1 MATAKD
7 VHSLIY
13 VGLNSR
19 VAALNRDTGDIVWE
33 WEIDTSRKYYVTM
46 LLLDDKHLIV
56 SASGYTYCLDPRT
69 GRQLWYNE
77 LAGYGTCVASIVA
90 LNWDNPQYPVIAAAE
105 CDAEAEACA
114 TATNA

>member
-1 MATAKD
+1 MATAMD
-7 VHSLIY
+7 VRGLVF

-19 VAALNRDTGDIVWE
+19 VAALNRDTGEIVWE
-33 WEIDTSRKYYVTM
+33 WEMPTSRKYYVTM

-90 LNWDNPQYPVIAAAE
+90 LNRNNPQYPLVAAAE
-105 CDAEAEACA
+105 SDADTEADA
-114 TATNA
+114 TAANA